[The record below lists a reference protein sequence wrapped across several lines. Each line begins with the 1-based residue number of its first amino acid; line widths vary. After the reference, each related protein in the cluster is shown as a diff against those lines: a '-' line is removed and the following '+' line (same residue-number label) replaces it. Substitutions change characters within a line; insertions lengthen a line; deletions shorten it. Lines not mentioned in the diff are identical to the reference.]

1 MEQNPKYQFIAVIS
15 GILTILAFS
24 HLVHR
29 VYTTKQTEH
38 LTYVWALLILTAQ
51 SLLVLYGILNN
62 SYGIYLP
69 AIIVVTGISYIL
81 YVKINYSVDN
91 NVESQLKMK
100 NII

>member
-1 MEQNPKYQFIAVIS
+1 MEYPKYQIISVIS

-29 VYTTKQTEH
+29 VYTTKHTEH
-38 LTYVWALLILTAQ
+38 LTFVWFFLLLISQ

-62 SYGIYLP
+62 TYGIYLP
-69 AIIVVTGISYIL
+69 AIIIIIGLLYIL
-81 YVKINYSVDN
+81 YVKLNYSVDN
-91 NVESQLKMK
+91 NVELQLKTK

>member
-1 MEQNPKYQFIAVIS
+1 MEHPKYQIIAIIS

-24 HLVHR
+24 HLVYR

-38 LTYVWALLILTAQ
+38 LTYTWA
-51 SLLVLYGILNN
+51 LLVLYGILNN
-62 SYGIYLP
+62 TYGIYLP
-69 AIIVVTGISYIL
+69 AIIIVIGISYIL

-91 NVESQLKMK
+91 NVETELKMK

>member
-1 MEQNPKYQFIAVIS
+1 MEHPKYQYIAVIS
-15 GILTILAFS
+15 GILTIIAFS

-38 LTYVWALLILTAQ
+38 LTYTWALLILIAQ

-69 AIIVVTGISYIL
+69 AIIIVIGISYIL
-81 YVKINYSVDN
+81 YVKINYSLDN
-91 NVESQLKMK
+91 NVESQLKIK

>member
-1 MEQNPKYQFIAVIS
+1 MEYPKYQIIAVIS

-38 LTYVWALLILTAQ
+38 LTYTWALLVLTAQ

-62 SYGIYLP
+62 AYGIYLP
-69 AIIVVTGISYIL
+69 AIIIVIGISYIL

-91 NVESQLKMK
+91 NVETELKMK

>member
-1 MEQNPKYQFIAVIS
+1 MEHPKYQIIAVIS

-29 VYTTKQTEH
+29 VYVTKQTEH

-51 SLLVLYGILNN
+51 SLLCLYGILNN

-69 AIIVVTGISYIL
+69 AIIIIIGISYIL
-81 YVKINYSVDN
+81 YVKINNSVDN

>member
-1 MEQNPKYQFIAVIS
+1 MEYPKYQYIAVIS
-15 GILTILAFS
+15 GILTIIAFS

-38 LTYVWALLILTAQ
+38 LTYTWALLILTAQ

-62 SYGIYLP
+62 AYGIYLP
-69 AIIVVTGISYIL
+69 AIIVVIGISYIL

>member
-1 MEQNPKYQFIAVIS
+1 MEHSKYQFIAVVS

-38 LTYVWALLILTAQ
+38 LTYTWALLILTAQ

-69 AIIVVTGISYIL
+69 AIIIVIGISYIL

-91 NVESQLKMK
+91 NVESQLKTK

>member
-1 MEQNPKYQFIAVIS
+1 MEYPKYQYIAVIS
-15 GILTILAFS
+15 GILTIIAFS

-38 LTYVWALLILTAQ
+38 LTYTWALLILTAQ

-62 SYGIYLP
+62 AYGIYLP
-69 AIIVVTGISYIL
+69 AIIVVIGISYIL
-81 YVKINYSVDN
+81 YVKINYFVDN
-91 NVESQLKMK
+91 NVESQLKIK

>member
-1 MEQNPKYQFIAVIS
+1 MEYPKYQYIAVIS
-15 GILTILAFS
+15 GILTIIAFS

-69 AIIVVTGISYIL
+69 AIIIVIGISYIL

>member
-1 MEQNPKYQFIAVIS
+1 MEHSKYQFIAVIS

-69 AIIVVTGISYIL
+69 AIIVVIGISYIL

>member
-1 MEQNPKYQFIAVIS
+1 MEYPKYQIIAVIS

-69 AIIVVTGISYIL
+69 AIIVVIGISYIL

>member
-1 MEQNPKYQFIAVIS
+1 MEYPKYQIIAVIS

-69 AIIVVTGISYIL
+69 AIIIVIGISYIL

>member
-1 MEQNPKYQFIAVIS
+1 MEYPKYQYIAVIS
-15 GILTILAFS
+15 GILTIIAFS

-38 LTYVWALLILTAQ
+38 LTYTWALLILTAQ

-62 SYGIYLP
+62 AYGIYLP
-69 AIIVVTGISYIL
+69 AIIVVIGISYIL
-81 YVKINYSVDN
+81 YVKINYSVNN
-91 NVESQLKMK
+91 NVETQLKTK

>member
-1 MEQNPKYQFIAVIS
+1 MEHSKYQFIAVIS

-24 HLVHR
+24 HLIHR
-29 VYTTKQTEH
+29 VYITKETEH

-62 SYGIYLP
+62 AYGIYLP
-69 AIIVVTGISYIL
+69 AIIIIIGISYVL
-81 YVKINYSVDN
+81 YVKINYSVNN
-91 NVESQLKMK
+91 NVETQLKTK

>member
-1 MEQNPKYQFIAVIS
+1 MEYPRYQYIAVIS

-38 LTYVWALLILTAQ
+38 LTYTWALLILTAQ

-62 SYGIYLP
+62 AYGIYLP
-69 AIIVVTGISYIL
+69 AIIVVIGISYIL
-81 YVKINYSVDN
+81 YVKINYFVDN

>member
-1 MEQNPKYQFIAVIS
+1 MEYPKYQIIAVIS

-62 SYGIYLP
+62 AYGIYLP
-69 AIIVVTGISYIL
+69 AIIIIIGISYVL
-81 YVKINYSVDN
+81 YVKINYSVNN
-91 NVESQLKMK
+91 NVETQLKTK

>member
-1 MEQNPKYQFIAVIS
+1 MEQPKYQYIAVIS

-38 LTYVWALLILTAQ
+38 LTYTWASLILISQ
-51 SLLVLYGILNN
+51 ILLFSYGILNN
-62 SYGIYLP
+62 AYGIYLP
-69 AIIVVTGISYIL
+69 AIIIVIGISYIL

-91 NVESQLKMK
+91 KIETQLKNK

>member
-1 MEQNPKYQFIAVIS
+1 MEHPKYQIIAVIS

-69 AIIVVTGISYIL
+69 AIIVVIGISYIL

>member
-1 MEQNPKYQFIAVIS
+1 MEYPKYQIIAVIS

-38 LTYVWALLILTAQ
+38 LTYTWALLILTAQ

-62 SYGIYLP
+62 AYGIYLP
-69 AIIVVTGISYIL
+69 AIIIVIGISYIL
-81 YVKINYSVDN
+81 YVKINYLVDN
-91 NVESQLKMK
+91 NVESQLKTK

>member
-1 MEQNPKYQFIAVIS
+1 MEHSKYQFIAVIS

-62 SYGIYLP
+62 AYGIYLP
-69 AIIVVTGISYIL
+69 AIIIIIGISYVL
-81 YVKINYSVDN
+81 YVKINYSVNN
-91 NVESQLKMK
+91 NVETQLKTK

>member
-1 MEQNPKYQFIAVIS
+1 MEYPRYQYIAVIS

-38 LTYVWALLILTAQ
+38 LTYTWALLILTAQ

-62 SYGIYLP
+62 AYGIYLP
-69 AIIVVTGISYIL
+69 AIILVIGICYIL

-91 NVESQLKMK
+91 KIETQLKNK

>member
-1 MEQNPKYQFIAVIS
+1 MEYPKYQIIAVIS

-51 SLLVLYGILNN
+51 CLLVLYGILNN

-69 AIIVVTGISYIL
+69 AIIVVIGISYIL